1 LAVARAVVA
10 VALLVLGGCAN
21 VEDRP
26 GAAATAARS
35 AATAVPTRAAFTVG
49 VVSTPTRAPT
59 PARTPTPQPRDEADV
74 EQSVANAR
82 AMVEK
87 ALASP
92 TLPAIEDLLLETV
105 ALAAPTGG
113 DQLTRA
119 TAARWLRQRAT
130 DRIQLIQFERHQ
142 HQALINANTRG
153 WSAIAPLTSSQLA
166 FTLRQYDAA
175 GAQDP
180 DEGQWLIDVLES
192 E

>member
-1 LAVARAVVA
+1 MQHLPS
-10 VALLVLGGCAN
+10 G
-21 VEDRP
+21 
-26 GAAATAARS
+26 
-35 AATAVPTRAAFTVG
+35 
-49 VVSTPTRAPT
+49 
-59 PARTPTPQPRDEADV
+59 
-74 EQSVANAR
+74 SVANAR
-82 AMVEK
+82 AIVEK
-87 ALASP
+87 ALASSA
-92 TLPAIEDLLLETV
+92 LPGIEDLLLERV

-130 DRIQLIQFERHQ
+130 ARIQVIQFERHQ

-166 FTLRQYDAA
+166 FMLRQYDAA

-180 DEGQWLIDVLES
+180 DRGKWLIDVLEA

>member
-1 LAVARAVVA
+1 LAVACAVVA
-10 VALLVLGGCAN
+10 VGLLVLVGCAN

-26 GAAATAARS
+26 GAAATAARA
-35 AATAVPTRAAFTVG
+35 AATAVPTRAASTVG
-49 VVSTPTRAPT
+49 VVSTPTRAPAR
-59 PARTPTPQPRDEADV
+59 ARTPTPPPRDEADV

-82 AMVEK
+82 AIVEK

-92 TLPAIEDLLLETV
+92 ALPGIEDLLLETV

-119 TAARWLRQRAT
+119 AARWLRQRAT
-130 DRIQLIQFERHQ
+130 ARIQVIQFERHQ
-142 HQALINANTRG
+142 HQALINANPRG

-180 DEGQWLIDVLES
+180 DRGKWLIDVLEA